1 MIFYKKFEFQ
11 MVLKKNP
18 NYFVCNL
25 FEWINNVKYS
35 ERKKG
40 ETCKARR
47 ARTIKK
53 KLDRRTRPL
62 HFFILRGG

>member
-25 FEWINNVKYS
+25 FEWINNVKY
-35 ERKKG
+35 
-40 ETCKARR
+40 
-47 ARTIKK
+47 
-53 KLDRRTRPL
+53 
-62 HFFILRGG
+62 